1 MVRDAVAVS
10 APGKV
15 FLAGGYLVL
24 DRAHT
29 ALVFGLN
36 ARIHI
41 IVQPIATRN
50 GVVLNQ
56 IEVNS
61 PQFDDAVWE
70 YGYRSKENDG
80 GVDITQLRV

>member
-70 YGYRSKENDG
+70 YGYRSKEYDG